1 VALLTVLATLALIGA
16 TNVPAGAG
24 PGSSEAETTAH
35 LQMYTV
41 VADQAGAKA
50 IKSGGYD
57 IASVERAPGGS
68 VRLEIVAYPSQLPA
82 LEKFGTVELWRND
95 AGLTSTQLAVQQAAA
110 GYKVWR
116 DYDGS
121 DGLRQYMYDLEAANE
136 DILDLEVIG
145 TTYGTDP
152 EGDGPDTPREI
163 IALRLSAGD
172 VEGEGDDGSKPAV
185 LYSSTIH
192 AREWIATEVNR
203 RLLEWF
209 IKGWREEKPDAVDIL
224 NTTEL
229 WFILVQNP
237 DGYQYTFDVD
247 RLWRK
252 NLRDNDGVPGISS
265 LDGVDGNRNFAE
277 HWNYDD
283 EGSGTITSD
292 ETYRGPRPFS
302 EPETRAI
309 RDLLINIHPTY
320 HISYHS
326 FGELLLYPFGFQVN
340 TPSADDPIYVAW
352 AGTDKKPAVQG
363 YNPGVGAD
371 LYTTNGEQTDYAAA
385 IQGALAITPELGE
398 GNQNSGFEFPD
409 SEGEIQHE
417 FLINKDFAV
426 AAARSATDPDNP
438 VSPVNIKT
446 QPFYLNMAKVDP
458 QKSFNPMSDFT
469 FAHSYNGDEQP
480 VQVLARRDLDND
492 GDQDAVTLNYS
503 INGGATQTA
512 STDEWDGGDRYGG
525 PGDTYYRIVRG
536 NVTGAPLNSNVK
548 VWFTGVGKTSDS
560 FTFHVDKTNANQVLI
575 LADTDYTG
583 PSNFPPY
590 TAGDGTPPFLTAYTD
605 AVAASGRTYDVYD
618 VDAMGAAPDHLGV
631 LGHYDAVIWYT
642 ANDLLSRV
650 AGQPG
655 GTGAE
660 TQANTMMLEVRA
672 FLNEGG
678 RLLYTG
684 RHAGWQFA
692 NAFDYNPVSTPPL
705 CDAVDLEANDGCL
718 FLSDDFLQYW
728 LGAYLFVEDG
738 GTDRGDPATTDDD
751 TAFPVVGT
759 DIPFAGAASSPWTIN
774 QTFAAGRD
782 ATTQSF
788 ITTSSILKTSD
799 YPQFTST
806 APAQWE
812 TGLAGPYE
820 PHGGVQYVYSQRA
833 DIRYQRLMNTFTPT
847 AGDAE
852 LSFFTSYDTEQD
864 WDFLFV
870 EAHTVGQD
878 DWVTLEVPG
887 ITGNGTGESCAAGWF
902 ELHPWLE
909 RYQTANCLND
919 PAFESA
925 AWNATSG
932 RSPGWEEWTVDL
944 SGPDGAWL
952 GQDVEVSISYA
963 QDWATQGLGVWVDD
977 VDGPG
982 TAGDTGFESGLGTW
996 TVGDPTEIGSAINP
1010 VDWFVTPD
1018 VGFTEGAMTSM
1029 TPGDADFRTLY
1040 FGFGFENVAGTD
1052 ERNEM
1057 MDLALDYLT

>member
-1 VALLTVLATLALIGA
+1 MKRRVALLTVMATLALIGA

-24 PGSSEAETTAH
+24 PGSSEAGTTAH

-82 LEKFGTVELWRND
+82 LEKFGTVGLWRND

-172 VEGEGDDGSKPAV
+172 VEGEADDGSKPAV

-209 IKGWREEKPDAVDIL
+209 IKGWREEKPDAVNIL

-265 LDGVDGNRNFAE
+265 LDGVDGNRNFGE

-309 RDLLINIHPTY
+309 RDLLSRIHPTY

-326 FGELLLYPFGFQVN
+326 FGQLLLYPFGFQVN

-385 IQGALAITPELGE
+385 IQGSLAITPELGE

-438 VSPVNIKT
+438 VSPVNITT

-525 PGDTYYRIVRG
+525 PGDTYYRIMRG
-536 NVTGAPLNSNVK
+536 TVTGAPLNSNVK
-548 VWFTGVGKTSDS
+548 VWFTGAGKTSDS
-560 FTFHVDKTNANQVLI
+560 FTFHVDETKANQVLI

-583 PSNFPPY
+583 PSNFPAY
-590 TAGDGTPPFLTAYTD
+590 TADDGTPPFLSAYTD
-605 AVAASGRTYDVYD
+605 AVTASGRTYDVYD

-728 LGAYLFVEDG
+728 LGAYIFIDDG
-738 GTDRGDPATTDDD
+738 GADADGDS
-751 TAFPVVGT
+751 FPVVGT
-759 DIPFAGAASSPWTIN
+759 ADPYGDPDTDPWTIN
-774 QTFAAGRD
+774 QSFAAGRD
-782 ATTQSF
+782 ATNQSF
-788 ITTSSILKTSD
+788 ITTSSILKPDTGNPLTS

-812 TGLAGPYE
+812 TGVAGAFE
-820 PHGGVQYVYSQRA
+820 PHSGLQYVYSQRA

-847 AGDAE
+847 GGDDQ
-852 LSFFTSYDTEQD
+852 LSFSISYDTEPD
-864 WDFLFV
+864 WDFVFV
-870 EAHTVGQD
+870 ELEDEAGNK
-878 DWVTLEVPG
+878 VTLPEA
-887 ITGNGTGESCAAGWF
+887 NGQTSNSTGESCPEGWF
-902 ELHPWLE
+902 ELHPSLE
-909 RYQTANCLND
+909 QYEGADC
-919 PAFESA
+919 AGA
-925 AWNATSG
+925 GWNAASG
-932 RSPGWEEWTVDL
+932 RSQGWQDWQFDL
-944 SGPDGAWL
+944 SAYDG
-952 GQDVEVSISYA
+952 QEVTVSISYA
-963 QDWATQGLGVWVDD
+963 SDWATQGLGVWIDD
-977 VDGPG
+977 IDAPG
-982 TAGDTGFESGLGTW
+982 AAADNGFETDLGTW
-996 TVGDPTEIGSAINP
+996 VVGDPTEIGSAVNAL
-1010 VDWFVTPD
+1010 DWIVTTD

-1029 TPGDADFRTLY
+1029 LPSDANFRTLY
-1040 FGFGFENVAGTD
+1040 FGFGFENVDGAAA
-1052 ERNEM
+1052 RNEM
-1057 MDLALDYLT
+1057 

>member
-1 VALLTVLATLALIGA
+1 VKRRVALLTVMATLALIGA

-24 PGSSEAETTAH
+24 PGSSEAGTTAH

-50 IKSGGYD
+50 IKAGGYD
-57 IASVERAPGGS
+57 IASVEQAPGGG
-68 VRLEIVAYPSQLPA
+68 VRLEIVAYPSQLAA
-82 LEKFGTVELWRND
+82 LEKFGTVQLWRND

-209 IKGWREEKPDAVDIL
+209 IKGWREEKPDAVNIL

-252 NLRDNDGVPGISS
+252 NLRDNDGVAGISS
-265 LDGVDGNRNFAE
+265 LDGVDGNRNFGE

-309 RDLLINIHPTY
+309 RDLLIKVHPTY

-326 FGELLLYPFGFQVN
+326 FGQLLLYPFGFQVN

-363 YNPGVGAD
+363 FNPGVGAD

-385 IQGALAITPELGE
+385 VQGALAITPELSE
-398 GNQNSGFEFPD
+398 GNDENGFEFPD

-417 FLINKDFAV
+417 FNINKDFAV

-446 QPFYLNMAKVDP
+446 QPFYLNTALVDP

-525 PGDTYYRIVRG
+525 PGDTYYRIMRG
-536 NVTGAPLNSNVK
+536 TVTDAPENSNVK
-548 VWFTGVGKTSDS
+548 VWFTGAGKTSDS
-560 FTFHVDKTNANQVLI
+560 FTFHVDKATANDVLI

-583 PSNFPPY
+583 TSNFPAY
-590 TAGDGTPPFLTAYTD
+590 TGGDGTPPFLSAYTE
-605 AVAASGRTYDVYD
+605 AVTASGRTYDVYD

-631 LGHYDAVIWYT
+631 LLHYDAVIWYT
-642 ANDLLSRV
+642 ANDLLSRI

-660 TQANTMMLEVRA
+660 TLANTMMLEVRA

-728 LGAYLFVEDG
+728 LGAYIFIDDG
-738 GTDRGDPATTDDD
+738 GADADGDS
-751 TAFPVVGT
+751 FPVVGT
-759 DIPFAGAASSPWTIN
+759 ADPYGDPDTDPWTIN
-774 QTFAAGRD
+774 QSFAAGRD
-782 ATTQSF
+782 ATNQSF
-788 ITTSSILKTSD
+788 ITTSSILKPDTGNPLTS

-812 TGLAGPYE
+812 TGVAGAFE
-820 PHGGVQYVYSQRA
+820 PHSGLQYVYSQRA

-847 AGDAE
+847 GGDDQ
-852 LSFFTSYDTEQD
+852 LSFSISYDTEPD
-864 WDFLFV
+864 WDFVFV
-870 EAHTVGQD
+870 ELEDEAGNK
-878 DWVTLEVPG
+878 VTLPEA
-887 ITGNGTGESCAAGWF
+887 NGQTSNSTGESCPEGWF
-902 ELHPWLE
+902 ELHPSLE
-909 RYQTANCLND
+909 QYEGADC
-919 PAFESA
+919 AGA
-925 AWNATSG
+925 GWNAASG
-932 RSPGWEEWTVDL
+932 RSQGWQDWQFDL
-944 SGPDGAWL
+944 SAYDG
-952 GQDVEVSISYA
+952 QEVTVSISYA
-963 QDWATQGLGVWVDD
+963 SDWATQGLGVWIDD
-977 VDGPG
+977 IDAPG
-982 TAGDTGFESGLGTW
+982 AAADNGFETDLGTW
-996 TVGDPTEIGSAINP
+996 VVGDPTEIGSAVNAL
-1010 VDWFVTPD
+1010 DWIVTTD

-1029 TPGDADFRTLY
+1029 LPSDADFRTLY
-1040 FGFGFENVAGTD
+1040 FGFGFENVDTPEA
-1052 ERNEM
+1052 RAEM
-1057 MDLALDYLT
+1057 MQLALDYLTAP

>member
-1 VALLTVLATLALIGA
+1 VKRRVALLTVLATLALIGA

-24 PGSSEAETTAH
+24 PGGSAAGTTAH

-57 IASVERAPGGS
+57 IASVERGPGGS
-68 VRLEIVAYPSQLPA
+68 VRLEIVAYPSQLAA

-152 EGDGPDTPREI
+152 QGDGDDTPREI

-172 VEGEGDDGSKPAV
+172 VEGDGDDGSKPAV

-209 IKGWREEKPDAVDIL
+209 IKGWREEKPDAVNIL

-229 WFILVQNP
+229 WFVLVQNP

-265 LDGVDGNRNFAE
+265 LDGVDGNRNFGE

-302 EPETRAI
+302 EPESRAI
-309 RDLLINIHPTY
+309 RDLLIKVHPTY

-326 FGELLLYPFGFQVN
+326 FGQLLLYPFGFQVN

-363 YNPGVGAD
+363 FNPGVGAD

-385 IQGALAITPELGE
+385 VQGALAITPELSE
-398 GNQNSGFEFPD
+398 GNDENGFEFPD
-409 SEGEIQHE
+409 SDGEIQHE
-417 FLINKDFAV
+417 FNINKDFAV

-446 QPFYLNMAKVDP
+446 QPFYLNTALVDP

-469 FAHSYNGDEQP
+469 FAHSYNGASQP

-492 GDQDAVTLNYS
+492 GDQDPVTLNYS
-503 INGGATQTA
+503 INGGAPHEAETN
-512 STDEWDGGDRYGG
+512 EWNGGDRYGG
-525 PGDTYYRIVRG
+525 PGDTYYRIMRG
-536 NVTGAPLNSNVK
+536 TVTDAPENSNVK
-548 VWFTGVGKTSDS
+548 VWFTGAGKTSDS
-560 FTFHVDKTNANQVLI
+560 FTFHVDKATANDVLI

-583 PSNFPPY
+583 TSNFPAY
-590 TAGDGTPPFLTAYTD
+590 TGGDGTPPFLSAYTD
-605 AVAASGRTYDVYD
+605 AVTASGRTYDVYN

-631 LGHYDAVIWYT
+631 LLHYDAVIWYT
-642 ANDLLSRV
+642 ANDLLSRI

-660 TQANTMMLEVRA
+660 TLADTMMLEVRA

-728 LGAYLFVEDG
+728 LGAYIFIDDG
-738 GTDRGDPATTDDD
+738 GADADGDS
-751 TAFPVVGT
+751 FPVVGT
-759 DIPFAGAASSPWTIN
+759 ADPYGDPDTDPWTIN
-774 QTFAAGRD
+774 QSFAAGRD
-782 ATTQSF
+782 ATNQSF
-788 ITTSSILKTSD
+788 ITTSSILKPDTGNPLTS

-812 TGLAGPYE
+812 TGVAGAFE
-820 PHGGVQYVYSQRA
+820 PHGGLQYVYSQRA

-847 AGDAE
+847 GGDDQ
-852 LSFFTSYDTEQD
+852 LSFSISYDTEPD
-864 WDFLFV
+864 WDFVFV
-870 EAHTVGQD
+870 ELEDEAGNK
-878 DWVTLEVPG
+878 VTLPEA
-887 ITGNGTGESCAAGWF
+887 NGQTSNSTGESCPEGWF
-902 ELHPWLE
+902 ELHPSLE
-909 RYQTANCLND
+909 QYEGADC
-919 PAFESA
+919 AGA
-925 AWNATSG
+925 GWNAASG
-932 RSPGWEEWTVDL
+932 RSQGWQDWQFDL
-944 SGPDGAWL
+944 SAYH
-952 GQDVEVSISYA
+952 GQEVTVSISYA
-963 QDWATQGLGVWVDD
+963 SDWATQGLGVWIDD
-977 VDGPG
+977 IDAPG
-982 TAGDTGFESGLGTW
+982 AAADNGFETDLGTW
-996 TVGDPTEIGSAINP
+996 VVGDPTEIGSAVNAL
-1010 VDWFVTPD
+1010 DWIVTTD

-1029 TPGDADFRTLY
+1029 LPSDADFRTLY
-1040 FGFGFENVAGTD
+1040 FGFGFENVDTPEA
-1052 ERNEM
+1052 RAEM
-1057 MDLALDYLT
+1057 MQLALDYLTAP

>member
-1 VALLTVLATLALIGA
+1 MKRRVALLTVLATLALIGA

-24 PGSSEAETTAH
+24 PGGSAAGTTAH

-57 IASVERAPGGS
+57 IASVERGPGGS
-68 VRLEIVAYPSQLPA
+68 VRLEIVAYPSQLAA

-152 EGDGPDTPREI
+152 QGDGDDTPREI

-172 VEGEGDDGSKPAV
+172 VEGDGDDGSKPAV

-209 IKGWREEKPDAVDIL
+209 VKGWREEKPDAVNIL

-229 WFILVQNP
+229 WFVLVQNP

-265 LDGVDGNRNFAE
+265 LDGVDGNRNFGE

-302 EPETRAI
+302 EPESRAI
-309 RDLLINIHPTY
+309 RDLLIKVHPTY

-326 FGELLLYPFGFQVN
+326 FGQLLLYPFGFQVN

-363 YNPGVGAD
+363 FNPGVGAD

-385 IQGALAITPELGE
+385 VQGALAITPELSE
-398 GNQNSGFEFPD
+398 GNDENGFEFPD
-409 SEGEIQHE
+409 SDGEIQHE
-417 FLINKDFAV
+417 FNINKDFAV

-446 QPFYLNMAKVDP
+446 QPFYLNTALVDP

-469 FAHSYNGDEQP
+469 FAHSYNGASQP

-492 GDQDAVTLNYS
+492 GDQDPVTLNYS
-503 INGGATQTA
+503 INGGAPHEAETN
-512 STDEWDGGDRYGG
+512 EWNGGDRYGG
-525 PGDTYYRIVRG
+525 PGDTYYRIMRG
-536 NVTGAPLNSNVK
+536 TVTDAPENSNVK
-548 VWFTGVGKTSDS
+548 VWFTGAGKTSDS
-560 FTFHVDKTNANQVLI
+560 FTFHVDKATANDVLI

-583 PSNFPPY
+583 TSNFPAY
-590 TAGDGTPPFLTAYTD
+590 TGGDGTPPFLSAYTD
-605 AVAASGRTYDVYD
+605 AVTASGRTYDVYN

-631 LGHYDAVIWYT
+631 LLHYDAVIWYT
-642 ANDLLSRV
+642 ANDLLSRI

-660 TQANTMMLEVRA
+660 TLADTMMLEVRA

-728 LGAYLFVEDG
+728 LGAYIFIDDG
-738 GTDRGDPATTDDD
+738 GADADGDS
-751 TAFPVVGT
+751 FPVVGT
-759 DIPFAGAASSPWTIN
+759 ADPYGDPDTDPWTIN
-774 QTFAAGRD
+774 QSFAAGRD
-782 ATTQSF
+782 ATNQSF
-788 ITTSSILKTSD
+788 ITTSSILKPDTGNPLTS

-812 TGLAGPYE
+812 TGVAGAFE
-820 PHGGVQYVYSQRA
+820 PHGGLQYVYSQRA

-847 AGDAE
+847 GGDDQ
-852 LSFFTSYDTEQD
+852 LSFSISYDTEPD
-864 WDFLFV
+864 WDFVFV
-870 EAHTVGQD
+870 ELEDEAGNK
-878 DWVTLEVPG
+878 VTLPEA
-887 ITGNGTGESCAAGWF
+887 NGQTSNSTGESCPEGWF
-902 ELHPWLE
+902 ELHPSLE
-909 RYQTANCLND
+909 QYEGADC
-919 PAFESA
+919 AGA
-925 AWNATSG
+925 GWNAASG
-932 RSPGWEEWTVDL
+932 RSQGWQDWQFDL
-944 SGPDGAWL
+944 SAYH
-952 GQDVEVSISYA
+952 GQEVTVSISYA
-963 QDWATQGLGVWVDD
+963 SDWATQGLGVWIDD
-977 VDGPG
+977 IDAPG
-982 TAGDTGFESGLGTW
+982 AAADNGFETDLGTW
-996 TVGDPTEIGSAINP
+996 VVGDPTEIGSAVNAL
-1010 VDWFVTPD
+1010 DWIVTTD

-1029 TPGDADFRTLY
+1029 LPSDADFRTLY
-1040 FGFGFENVAGTD
+1040 FGFGFENVDTPEA
-1052 ERNEM
+1052 RAEM
-1057 MDLALDYLT
+1057 MQLALDYLTAP